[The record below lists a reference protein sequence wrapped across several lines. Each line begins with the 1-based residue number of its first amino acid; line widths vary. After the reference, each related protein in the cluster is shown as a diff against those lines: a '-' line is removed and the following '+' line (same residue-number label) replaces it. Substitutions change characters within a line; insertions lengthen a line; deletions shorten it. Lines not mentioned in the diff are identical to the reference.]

1 MKTKELSIQDV
12 ELIVKLIKKQE
23 EKYARI
29 VAEKEKFANYGLG
42 HDHLELRN
50 LNERLD
56 LIQVNLQKVVS
67 NPMNEL
73 SDLDI
78 KTTLNILQVGQ
89 INYEDWIKRNRLIEE
104 RKNYFNN
111 LIKETKKMVKKLTN
125 YLNERKAIEKEQK

>member
-1 MKTKELSIQDV
+1 MKELSSQDV

-42 HDHLELRN
+42 HDHLELCN
-50 LNERLD
+50 LNKRLD
-56 LIQVNLQKVVS
+56 LVQVNLQKVIS
-67 NPMNEL
+67 SPIDQL
-73 SDLDI
+73 SIQDI
-78 KTTLNILQVGQ
+78 ETTLNILTVGQ
-89 INYEDWIKRNRLIEE
+89 INYENWIKRNRLIEE

-125 YLNERKAIEKEQK
+125 YLNEREKTNE